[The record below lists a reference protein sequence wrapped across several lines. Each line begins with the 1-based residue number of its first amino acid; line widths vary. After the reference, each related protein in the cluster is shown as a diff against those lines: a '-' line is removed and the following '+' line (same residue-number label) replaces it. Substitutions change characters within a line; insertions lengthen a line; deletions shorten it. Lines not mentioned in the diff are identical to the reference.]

1 MAKGKLKCQHCDE
14 CLGLGCIGQLPGLG
28 GVFNNQN
35 FQLNCEGW
43 KELYRK
49 GATTEEGPSCTGRA
63 SSALRASC
71 TSRASSCVPLSE
83 KIDNIVIRPEN
94 LRCGPVTGAVENIG
108 YEKEEDFYY
117 PYLKAA
123 ADAGIGLCVGDGCP
137 DLKLQLG
144 IAAMK
149 RLNEEI
155 GSVNGVGASV
165 DVGTQAPLGASL
177 DVGTRAPLDTSVQ
190 AATSVGITTRAAFFL
205 KPYPDQRLY
214 ERLEWVKPYAEYI
227 GIDIDS
233 YNILTM
239 RNLVSLER
247 KSALQLENF
256 RKRFDVPFVI
266 KGVFTDEDIALVK
279 EVHPDVVYISNHGGR
294 VETRIGS
301 TADFLEKHAAEL
313 KKHCQEIWVD
323 GGIRSRQDVQTALFY
338 GADKII
344 FARPLIHA
352 VFDNTADT
360 LTNFWKKF
368 Y

>member
-49 GATTEEGPSCTGRA
+49 EA

-71 TSRASSCVPLSE
+71 TDRASSCAPLSE

-155 GSVNGVGASV
+155 GSVNGVGTSV
-165 DVGTQAPLGASL
+165 DVATKVPLGTSV

-190 AATSVGITTRAAFFL
+190 AATPVNIATRAAFFL

-301 TADFLEKHAAEL
+301 TADFLEKHAVEL

-338 GADKII
+338 GADKVI

-360 LTNFWKKF
+360 LANFWKKF

>member
-1 MAKGKLKCQHCDE
+1 MTKGKLKCQHCDE

-49 GATTEEGPSCTGRA
+49 GATTEESPSCTGRA
-63 SSALRASC
+63 SSCAS
-71 TSRASSCVPLSE
+71 LSE
-83 KIDNIVIRPEN
+83 KIDSIVIRPEN

-155 GSVNGVGASV
+155 ASAA
-165 DVGTQAPLGASL
+165 G
-177 DVGTRAPLDTSVQ
+177 
-190 AATSVGITTRAAFFL
+190 AATPVDITTRAAFFL

-247 KSALQLENF
+247 KSAAQLENF

-313 KKHCQEIWVD
+313 KKHCREIWVD

-338 GADKII
+338 GADKVI

-352 VFDNTADT
+352 VFDNTLD
-360 LTNFWKKF
+360 NFWKKIF
-368 Y
+368 